1 MEMPI
6 SMRITALKN
15 KLISEINN
23 AKLPSYILVPI
34 VKDLYEQLSQ
44 LDIQN
49 TQKDKLEYENSLKGE
64 DNEWPNNIWW

>member
-64 DNEWPNNIWW
+64 DK

>member
-34 VKDLYEQLSQ
+34 MKDLYEQLSQ

-64 DNEWPNNIWW
+64 DNE

>member
-64 DNEWPNNIWW
+64 NNE

>member
-64 DNEWPNNIWW
+64 DNEWPNNLWW

>member
-64 DNEWPNNIWW
+64 NK

>member
-64 DNEWPNNIWW
+64 DNE

>member
-49 TQKDKLEYENSLKGE
+49 TQKDKLEYENSLKG
-64 DNEWPNNIWW
+64 DNK

>member
-64 DNEWPNNIWW
+64 NDE

>member
-34 VKDLYEQLSQ
+34 IKDLYEQLSQ

-64 DNEWPNNIWW
+64 DNE

>member
-34 VKDLYEQLSQ
+34 IKELYEQLSQ

-64 DNEWPNNIWW
+64 NNE

>member
-1 MEMPI
+1 MKEVKKMEMPI
-6 SMRITALKN
+6 SMKIIALKN

-64 DNEWPNNIWW
+64 DNE

>member
-34 VKDLYEQLSQ
+34 IKELYEQLSQ

-49 TQKDKLEYENSLKGE
+49 TQEDKLEYENSLKGE
-64 DNEWPNNIWW
+64 NNE

>member
-23 AKLPSYILVPI
+23 AKLPTYIILPI
-34 VKDLYEQLSQ
+34 IKELYEQINQ
-44 LDIQN
+44 LDIEN
-49 TQKDKLEYENSLKGE
+49 TQKDKAEYENFLKGE
-64 DNEWPNNIWW
+64 NKWVTK

>member
-1 MEMPI
+1 MEIPI

-34 VKDLYEQLSQ
+34 VKELYEQLSQ

-49 TQKDKLEYENSLKGE
+49 TQKDKQEYEEFLKGE
-64 DNEWPNNIWW
+64 NNE

>member
-6 SMRITALKN
+6 SMRLTALKN

-64 DNEWPNNIWW
+64 DNE

>member
-49 TQKDKLEYENSLKGE
+49 TQKDKLEYEQSLKGE
-64 DNEWPNNIWW
+64 NDE